1 MEFLKR
7 FKEKLAYD
15 LSKIELSN
23 KHKRNSF
30 SGDILYISAIEK
42 LIDIPTEIVYLTKN
56 GFIIHL
62 INCFDDK
69 YIKNITEPKFLIIYN
84 RVIHYIRFLFVLRLV
99 HL

>member
-30 SGDILYISAIEK
+30 SGDILYISATEK

-69 YIKNITEPKFLIIYN
+69 YIVTIYFKPSQLDEVKF
-84 RVIHYIRFLFVLRLV
+84 YINSLNKKL
-99 HL
+99 

>member
-15 LSKIELSN
+15 LSNIALRN
-23 KHKRNSF
+23 HHKRNSF
-30 SGDILYISAIEK
+30 SGDILYISATEK
-42 LIDIPTEIVYLTKN
+42 LIDIPAEIVYLTKN

-69 YIKNITEPKFLIIYN
+69 YIVTIYFKPSQLDEVKF
-84 RVIHYIRFLFVLRLV
+84 YINSLNKKL
-99 HL
+99 